1 MSLTLNQV
9 IKTIEDIGKAHY
21 QIKNVFYGNAFDFLS
36 RGQDNQYPALFFDLQ
51 SASINGLTSTLS
63 FQLFFADRVLL
74 EQTNEQEVL
83 SDQLLICQDIIA
95 QLHNN
100 NFEWDMQD
108 NVTLD
113 FFTENTPEYLA
124 GVSAVIN
131 LDLPFINDRCQ
142 VPSSYNYPS

>member
-21 QIKNVFYGNAFDFLS
+21 QIKTVYYGNVFDFLS
-36 RGQDNQYPALFFDLQ
+36 KGQDNKYPALFFDLQ
-51 SASINGLTSTLS
+51 GASINGLTSTLN

-74 EQTNEQEVL
+74 EQTNEQEVT
-83 SDQLLICQDIIA
+83 SDQLQVCEDIVA

-100 NFEWDMQD
+100 SFDFTMQD
-108 NVTLD
+108 NVTIE
-113 FFTENTPEYLA
+113 FFTENTPDYLA
-124 GVSAVIN
+124 GVSATIS
-131 LDLPFINDRCQ
+131 LDLPFTNDRCQ